1 MNAPLSESPLA
12 LTRQQKMLTLAG
24 TLLSM
29 FLAALDQTVVAT
41 AGPDMQRSLHL
52 APGLYTWIT
61 TAYLVSSTVLVPV
74 YGRLS
79 DLFGRKVILVVGVVI
94 FLAASALCGISQNA
108 WQLIA
113 FRALQGVGSAS
124 LFTSAFAVV
133 ADLFPPSERGRY
145 SGLFGSVFGI
155 SSLVGPLLGGFITDH
170 FGWHWVFFINL
181 PIGAVALAFI
191 VLRMPPLKPS
201 SSTPRPSVDVTGA
214 VLLAVGTIPLLLGA
228 SLGRAVLREGDIGYL
243 WTSPPMLAMGLLAVV
258 GLVGFVAWE
267 LRVKDPL
274 VDLSLFKT
282 PAVKWGVL
290 TMFVLGAAFLTPMVF
305 LPLFMVNVVGV
316 TATQSGLTISPLVMG
331 IVAGNVLSGQL
342 ASRFGKY
349 KPFMLV
355 ALVVL
360 TIGFLVMGFTLT
372 AGSTQS
378 EVTLKMVLLGLGLG
392 PSIPLYTLAV
402 QNAVPPQQM
411 GVATSMTT
419 FFRSMGSTVGVAVVG
434 SLFATALS
442 EQMAS
447 RLGKATEGLP
457 PQLVQGFMRKQGA
470 DAPEEGGATGMRFDA
485 EAQKQKARDGLEGA
499 RRLALKALEGETL
512 AVLAVKS
519 SPLAD
524 DALKAALENGG
535 PVAKSRA
542 RGEETWLRV
551 QQAAQDANQWTALLE
566 SNELPPE
573 VKKAALDVSPSALK
587 DGAGP
592 ALALRP
598 VKAVIDAEAER
609 LGAMALELART
620 KVEQRYNQELPKV
633 LAVIDAVGL
642 AIRQSF
648 TDAITLV
655 YRLAAVL
662 AVLAFL
668 LTLKI
673 PQLALRGRGPMPTP
687 SE

>member
-1 MNAPLSESPLA
+1 MTPPQPPEPPA
-12 LTRQQKMLTLAG
+12 LTRQQVVLTLAG
-24 TLLSM
+24 TLLAM

-41 AGPDMQRSLHL
+41 AGPDIQRSLHL
-52 APGLYTWIT
+52 EPGLYTWIT
-61 TAYLVSSTVLVPV
+61 TAYFVTSTVLVPV

-79 DLFGRKVILVVGVVI
+79 DLFGRKVILIVGIVI
-94 FLAASALCGISQNA
+94 FLASSALCGVSQNA
-108 WQLIA
+108 TQLIA

-133 ADLFPPSERGRY
+133 ADLFTPAERGKY
-145 SGLFGSVFGI
+145 TGLFGAVFGV
-155 SSLVGPLLGGFITDH
+155 SSLVGPLLGGFITDT

-181 PIGAVALAFI
+181 PIGAVALTFI
-191 VLRMPPLKPS
+191 LLRMPPLKPQLAV
-201 SSTPRPSVDVTGA
+201 RPTVDVMGA
-214 VLLAVGTIPLLLGA
+214 VLLAVGTVPLLIGS
-228 SLGRAVLREGDIGYL
+228 SLGRAVLREGDVGLL
-243 WTSPPMLAMGLLAVV
+243 WTSPPMLAMGLLTVL

-274 VDLSLFKT
+274 IDLSLFKT
-282 PAVKWGVL
+282 PVVRWGVL
-290 TMFVLGAAFLTPMVF
+290 SMFVLGAAFLTPLVF

-316 TATQSGLTISPLVMG
+316 TATASGLTISPLVMG

-360 TIGFLVMGFTLT
+360 VVGFLVMGFTLT
-372 AGSTQS
+372 ASSTQS

-402 QNAVPPQQM
+402 QNAVDPRKM

-419 FFRSMGSTVGVAVVG
+419 FFRSMGSTVGIAVVG
-434 SLFATALS
+434 SMFATTLS
-442 EQMAS
+442 EGVS
-447 RLGKATEGLP
+447 TRLAKATEGLP
-457 PQLVQGFMRKQGA
+457 PQLVQRFSQGRQGA
-470 DAPEEGGATGMRFDA
+470 GGEEGGRGGMRFDA
-485 EAQKQKARDGLEGA
+485 EAQKQKASDGLDGA
-499 RRLALKALEGETL
+499 RALALKALDGDRLAAL
-512 AVLAVKS
+512 AVQS

-524 DALKAALENGG
+524 EALKAAVADGG
-535 PVAKSRA
+535 PKGRAKARA
-542 RGEETWLRV
+542 EATWLRV
-551 QQAAQDANQWTALLE
+551 QEAAQDPGRWTALLE
-566 SNELPPE
+566 ANELAPA
-573 VKKAALDVSPSALK
+573 VKQAALEVSPSVLK

-592 ALALRP
+592 ALGLQP

-609 LGAMALELART
+609 LGDLALEQART
-620 KVEQRYNQELPKV
+620 KVEVRLAVEKPKV

-642 AIRQSF
+642 AFKEGF
-648 TDAITLV
+648 TDAISLV

-662 AVLAFL
+662 AVIAFL

-673 PQLALRGRGPMPTP
+673 PQLALRGRAAPVAPA
-687 SE
+687 E

>member
-1 MNAPLSESPLA
+1 MTPPQPPEPPA
-12 LTRQQKMLTLAG
+12 LTRQQVVLTLAG
-24 TLLSM
+24 TLLAM

-41 AGPDMQRSLHL
+41 AGPDIQRSLHL
-52 APGLYTWIT
+52 EPGLYTWIT
-61 TAYLVSSTVLVPV
+61 TAYFVTSTVLVPV

-79 DLFGRKVILVVGVVI
+79 DLFGRKVILIVGIVI
-94 FLAASALCGISQNA
+94 FLASSALCGVSQNA
-108 WQLIA
+108 TQLIA

-133 ADLFPPSERGRY
+133 ADLFTPAERGKY
-145 SGLFGSVFGI
+145 TGLFGAVFGV
-155 SSLVGPLLGGFITDH
+155 SSLVGPLLGGFITDT

-181 PIGAVALAFI
+181 PIGAVALTFI
-191 VLRMPPLKPS
+191 LLRMPPLKPQLAV
-201 SSTPRPSVDVTGA
+201 RPTVDVMGA
-214 VLLAVGTIPLLLGA
+214 VLLAVGTVPLLIGS
-228 SLGRAVLREGDIGYL
+228 SLGRAVLREGDVGLL
-243 WTSPPMLAMGLLAVV
+243 WTSPPMLAMGLLTVL

-274 VDLSLFKT
+274 IDLSLFKT
-282 PAVKWGVL
+282 PVVRWGVL
-290 TMFVLGAAFLTPMVF
+290 SMFVLGAAFLTPLVF

-316 TATQSGLTISPLVMG
+316 TATASGLTISPLVMG

-360 TIGFLVMGFTLT
+360 VVGFLVMGFTLT
-372 AGSTQS
+372 ASSTQS

-402 QNAVPPQQM
+402 QNAVDPRKM

-419 FFRSMGSTVGVAVVG
+419 FFRSMGSTVGIAVVG
-434 SLFATALS
+434 SMFATTLS
-442 EQMAS
+442 EGVS
-447 RLGKATEGLP
+447 TRLAKATEGLP
-457 PQLVQGFMRKQGA
+457 PQLVQRFSQGRQGA
-470 DAPEEGGATGMRFDA
+470 GGEEGGRGGMRFDA
-485 EAQKQKARDGLEGA
+485 EAQKQKASDGLDGA
-499 RRLALKALEGETL
+499 RALALKALDGDRLAAL
-512 AVLAVKS
+512 AVQS

-524 DALKAALENGG
+524 EALKAAVADGG
-535 PVAKSRA
+535 PKGQAKARA
-542 RGEETWLRV
+542 EATWLRV
-551 QQAAQDANQWTALLE
+551 QEAAQDPGRWTALLE
-566 SNELPPE
+566 ANELAPA
-573 VKKAALDVSPSALK
+573 VKQAALEVSPSVLK

-592 ALALRP
+592 ALGLQP

-609 LGAMALELART
+609 LGDLALEQART
-620 KVEQRYNQELPKV
+620 KVEVRLAVEKPKV

-642 AIRQSF
+642 AFKEGF
-648 TDAITLV
+648 TDAISLV

-662 AVLAFL
+662 AVIAFL

-673 PQLALRGRGPMPTP
+673 PQLALRGRAAPVAPA
-687 SE
+687 E

>member
-434 SLFATALS
+434 SLFATTLS